1 MGAFVLFFLFF
12 LLALTTT
19 TPASKSD
26 GDVGGTIRDLLERT
40 DKRYIKKDKLYVFSV
55 SPELAPPAE
64 KGCRQHEEDKQDK
77 GLEKKQC
84 TVPGILRFFLKK
96 GVPYGLTATAKFM

>member
-40 DKRYIKKDKLYVFSV
+40 DKRYIKKTNCMSSRSHLN
-55 SPELAPPAE
+55 
-64 KGCRQHEEDKQDK
+64 
-77 GLEKKQC
+77 
-84 TVPGILRFFLKK
+84 LRHQQRKAVASTRK
-96 GVPYGLTATAKFM
+96 TNRTKA